1 MLETVVDE
9 SEDLSDDYLKERAEF
24 LRNSI
29 STFGVEGKTGSIK
42 TGPIITLFEIEP
54 AEGVRVNKFVQL
66 SDDIARVM
74 EADRVRVIAPI
85 PGTSLVGVEIPNNNP
100 QTIYLKSVIN
110 SEKYDKSD
118 AR

>member
-1 MLETVVDE
+1 MLESIVDD

-24 LRNSI
+24 LRTSI

-54 AEGVRVNKFVQL
+54 SDGVRVNKFVQL

-85 PGTSLVGVEIPNNNP
+85 PGTSLVGIEIPNNNP

-110 SEKYDKSD
+110 S
-118 AR
+118 